1 MLSFPRVEGI
11 PVSES
16 RDTVLLIDDHRDT
29 NRLTVELLEL
39 DGFEVLAVSSGA
51 DALLVCADMSPCLI
65 LLDLGLPDMSGIELA
80 QRLREL
86 PTCSR
91 TPLLALSGYSHLKA
105 EAISAGC
112 DGFLLKPLLPRE
124 LRHLVS
130 THCRSVDR
138 AVA

>member
-1 MLSFPRVEGI
+1 
-11 PVSES
+11 VSES

-39 DGFEVLAVSSGA
+39 DGFEVLAVSTGEE
-51 DALLVCADMSPCLI
+51 ALQLCSDVSPCLI
-65 LLDLGLPDMSGIELA
+65 LLDLGLPGMSGLELA
-80 QRLREL
+80 RRLREL
-86 PTCSR
+86 PTCGR

-112 DGFLLKPLLPRE
+112 DGFLLKPLMPRE

-130 THCRSVDR
+130 THCKPRTR